1 MMATGGSFPLA
12 ATETQNEGISTSN
25 SLSRN
30 IRVLLLIPIL
40 RLKWC
45 EMPRAGVRTL
55 VGVSITC
62 GTRRGFSEGLMVLP
76 QRCARH
82 GASGDLPPAQDL
94 AWRRL
99 EVALKTGGW
108 TLARFWRRQAGVN
121 SLSFSPRPRERMH
134 SCLGAGDAV
143 RHGLA
148 GRLTPDGP
156 SGGVSRAISRF
167 SCPAR

>member
-1 MMATGGSFPLA
+1 
-12 ATETQNEGISTSN
+12 
-25 SLSRN
+25 
-30 IRVLLLIPIL
+30 VLLLVPIL

-62 GTRRGFSEGLMVLP
+62 ATRRGFSEGLMVLP
-76 QRCARH
+76 QRCTRH

-99 EVALKTGGW
+99 EVALKTGG
-108 TLARFWRRQAGVN
+108 
-121 SLSFSPRPRERMH
+121 PRERMH

-148 GRLTPDGP
+148 GPAYTRRAERRRVSGYLAVPMSGPVATPGTLVQPGMSTNGP
-156 SGGVSRAISRF
+156 ERML
-167 SCPAR
+167 